1 VVWQGKGGLN
11 PALPYAD
18 EWVKNIIAGMP
29 ASMGSRGRYF
39 AKKRYRPEPLP
50 TYRRNRSRLPAPIL
64 DANPEWVAMY
74 WRAWELAF
82 DHLKK
87 PPKGSPLVSNFLDE
101 AFNEYIFQWDTIFM
115 VMFGRYMHKVF
126 PAIQSLDNFYC
137 RQHDDGVIWR
147 VLTEEH
153 GADHEWASGTRKI
166 NPPLFSW
173 AEVESFKLT
182 GDKERFAMVLPVL
195 ERYLGWLERHRQC
208 LHTPHRLYWSNGLAS
223 GMDNTPRDA
232 GRQGGNS
239 SGDETGYVDMSCQM
253 VIQYENLAVMCD
265 ELGKSGRAVE
275 LRARAREIG
284 ARINRWCWNERDG
297 LYYDVDP
304 KGRQRRI
311 KSIACF
317 WPLLAGVASPEQAER
332 LVKNLKDKR
341 TFWRKMPFPS
351 VSADHPDYDPGGK
364 YWRGGVWAPT
374 NLAAIKGL
382 EKYGYEDFASAATAR
397 YLRGLSTVFRKTNT
411 LWEMYAPDSYRPGTV
426 VDGKEIA
433 RKDFVG
439 WTGCGPVALLIE
451 NILGFRADGV
461 NHRLTWRISRTDR
474 HGIRELRVGDA
485 TVSLVC
491 GKRKSKS
498 SPVRIRVEVNKPVEL
513 VIVLPGWVERFRLKR
528 GKCVLSVR
536 G

>member
-1 VVWQGKGGLN
+1 M
-11 PALPYAD
+11 AR
-18 EWVKNIIAGMP
+18 
-29 ASMGSRGRYF
+29 STGSRGRYF
-39 AKKRYRPEPLP
+39 ARKRYRPEPIP
-50 TYRRNRSRLPAPIL
+50 AFRRTRSRLPSPIL

-115 VMFGRYMHKVF
+115 VMFGRYMHPVF

-147 VLTEEH
+147 VLTEAE

-182 GDKERFAMVLPVL
+182 GDKQRFAMVLPVL
-195 ERYLGWLERHRQC
+195 ERYLAWLERNRQC
-208 LHTPHRLYWSNGLAS
+208 VHAPHRLYWSNGLAS

-232 GRQGGNS
+232 GRVGGNS

-253 VIQYENLAVMCD
+253 AIQYGNLAVMCD
-265 ELGKSGRAVE
+265 ELGKPARAAE
-275 LRARAREIG
+275 FRARASVIG
-284 ARINRWCWNERDG
+284 ARINLWCWNERDG
-297 LYYDVDP
+297 IYYDVDP
-304 KGRQRRI
+304 RGQQRRI
-311 KSIACF
+311 KTIACF
-317 WPLLAGVASPEQAER
+317 WPLLAGIASPAQAAR
-332 LVKNLKDKR
+332 LVRHLRDQR
-341 TFWRKMPFPS
+341 EFWRKMVFPS
-351 VSADHPDYDPGGK
+351 VSADHPDYDPRGR

-374 NLAAIKGL
+374 NLAVIKGL
-382 EKYGYEDFASAATAR
+382 EKYGYEEFASEATAR
-397 YLRGLSTVFRKTNT
+397 YLRGLSAVMQKTGT
-411 LWEMYAPDSYRPGTV
+411 LWEMYAADSYRPGTV

-439 WTGCGPVALLIE
+439 WTGCGPIALLIE
-451 NILGFRADGV
+451 NILGFRVNGV
-461 NHRLTWRISRTDR
+461 KHQLTWRISRTDR
-474 HGIRELRVGDA
+474 HGIRGLKVGKT

-491 GKRKSKS
+491 GARKTKAE
-498 SPVRIRVEVNKPVEL
+498 PVRITAEASGPVEL
-513 VIVLPGWVERFRLKR
+513 VVVSGKVVERFNLGR
-528 GKCVLSVR
+528 GKGVVR
-536 G
+536 VGKWL